1 VGRGTEVD
9 AWLASWGRRMKADAM
24 RIKYLSLAV
33 LDLAEIRAY
42 ISTNN
47 PDAARRVGSRLKES
61 INALKQFPNLVSRDE
76 SSGLVR

>member
-1 VGRGTEVD
+1 
-9 AWLASWGRRMKADAM
+9 MKADAM

-47 PDAARRVGSRLKES
+47 PDAARRVGSRLKREY
-61 INALKQFPNLVSRDE
+61 
-76 SSGLVR
+76 